1 MRWFDSP
8 FVFCCG
14 GLALRTKRLL
24 NRRALVPWA
33 VLLAKLC
40 SVISQ
45 LCHLSIVAV
54 YACVCLLAVCACVVI
69 TPFAAVDLAFAATD
83 RCCLDAVLESADDK
97 GGIRS
102 GRPTRLQVVDSAC
115 SKAELLLSWRP
126 SPVQAN
132 FKYKVFYLFFAP
144 CILESLWR
152 VYASAN
158 QSPPMSPSVSSH
170 QSPPIRLLACK

>member
-1 MRWFDSP
+1 MLASACLQSVLASACLQSMLASACLQSVRASACLQSVLASACLQSVLASACLQSVLASSP
-8 FVFCCG
+8 P
-14 GLALRTKRLL
+14 LL
-24 NRRALVPWA
+24 L
-33 VLLAKLC
+33 
-40 SVISQ
+40 
-45 LCHLSIVAV
+45 
-54 YACVCLLAVCACVVI
+54 
-69 TPFAAVDLAFAATD
+69 PFTVAFAAID

-132 FKYKVFYLFFAP
+132 FKYKVFCLFFAP

-152 VYASAN
+152 AYASAN
-158 QSPPMSPSVSSH
+158 QSPPMRLLPSVSSH